1 MSVAEGRRTDR
12 LASRFQGLIL
22 RASRTLAAAFLW
34 VAAPLSAAV
43 SIEKISYAG
52 WPNCY
57 RVSNGEVELVVT
69 ADVGPRII
77 RYGFAGGQN
86 LFVELEEDLGQ
97 TGGDG
102 WRLYGGSRLWV
113 APEDRVYSY
122 GADNEPVE
130 VRIDGNALSAQAPVE
145 NTGVQK
151 RIEVELAERG
161 SAVTVRYVLANRTIW
176 PLRIATWVLTM
187 MAPGGVAVTT
197 LPPRGT
203 HPEILAPTNPLILFA
218 FTNMSDPR
226 WSWLE
231 KYIVL
236 RQDPTMPDPE
246 KIGLFNPATRGAY
259 LLDGELFVKKF
270 EAAPEEEYPD
280 MGSSFE
286 AFTNERFLELETLG
300 PMRTLKPG
308 ESLEHVETWSLHRPV
323 QVDRWDDAEL
333 DRVLGPYL
341 K

>member
-1 MSVAEGRRTDR
+1 MQSRVPR
-12 LASRFQGLIL
+12 LLI
-22 RASRTLAAAFLW
+22 AALLIS
-34 VAAPLSAAV
+34 APISAAV
-43 SIEKISYAG
+43 TVDKTAYAG

-57 RVSNGEVELVVT
+57 RLTNGEVELVVT

-77 RYGFAGGQN
+77 RYGYVGGQN

-130 VRIDGNALSAQAPVE
+130 IEVSGSTLTALAPVE

-151 RIEVELAERG
+151 WITVELADRG
-161 SAVTVRYVLANRTIW
+161 TNARVTYGLANRTIW

-187 MAPGGVAVTT
+187 MNRGGIAVTT

-203 HPEILAPTNPLILFA
+203 HPEILAPTNPVVLFA
-218 FTNMSDPR
+218 FTNMSDSR

-236 RQDPTMPDPE
+236 RQDPGNSDPE

-259 LLDGELFVKKF
+259 LLNGELFVKKF
-270 EAAPEEEYPD
+270 DALLDEEYPD

-286 AFTNERFLELETLG
+286 IFTNERFLELETLG
-300 PMRTLKPG
+300 PMRTLQPG
-308 ESLEHVETWSLHRPV
+308 ESMEHVEAWSLHRPV
-323 QVDRWDDAEL
+323 TVERWDDEGL
-333 DRVLGPYL
+333 DSALAPYL
-341 K
+341 D

>member
-1 MSVAEGRRTDR
+1 MPRLLVATLLLSVP
-12 LASRFQGLIL
+12 I
-22 RASRTLAAAFLW
+22 
-34 VAAPLSAAV
+34 SAAV
-43 SIEKISYAG
+43 TVEKTAYAG

-57 RVSNGEVELVVT
+57 RLSNGEVELVVT

-77 RYGFAGGQN
+77 RYGYVGGQN
-86 LFVELEEDLGQ
+86 LFVELEEDIGQ

-130 VRIDGNALSAQAPVE
+130 IEVSGTQLTALAPVE

-151 RIEVELAERG
+151 RIAVELADRG
-161 SAVTVRYVLANRTIW
+161 TEARVTYGLANRTIW

-187 MAPGGVAVTT
+187 MNRGGIAVTT

-203 HPEILAPTNPLILFA
+203 HPEILAPTNPVVLFA
-218 FTNMSDPR
+218 FTNMSDSR

-236 RQDPTMPDPE
+236 RQDPGNSDPE

-259 LLDGELFVKKF
+259 LLNDELFVKKF
-270 EAAPEEEYPD
+270 DASPDEEYPD

-286 AFTNERFLELETLG
+286 IFTNERFLELETLG
-300 PMRTLKPG
+300 PMRTLQPG
-308 ESLEHVETWSLHRPV
+308 ESIEHVETWSLHRPV
-323 QVDRWDDAEL
+323 AVERWDDEGL
-333 DRVLGPYL
+333 DRALAPYL
-341 K
+341 D

>member
-1 MSVAEGRRTDR
+1 MIPR
-12 LASRFQGLIL
+12 LPRSI
-22 RASRTLAAAFLW
+22 AAAL
-34 VAAPLSAAV
+34 VAAAVPLTAAV
-43 SIEKISYAG
+43 TVEKISYAG

-57 RVSNGEVELVVT
+57 RLTNGEVELVVT

-77 RYGFAGGQN
+77 RYGYVGGQN

-122 GADNEPVE
+122 GADNDPVQ
-130 VRIDGNALSAQAPVE
+130 VTVSGTRLSAQAPTE
-145 NTGVQK
+145 SMGVQK
-151 RIEVELAERG
+151 RIEVELADKGTEAKVLY
-161 SAVTVRYVLANRTIW
+161 SLANRTIW

-187 MAPGGVAVTT
+187 MNRGGVGITT

-203 HPEILAPTNPLILFA
+203 HPEILAPTNPIVLFA

-226 WSWLE
+226 WNWLE
-231 KYIVL
+231 KYIAL
-236 RQDPTMPDPE
+236 RQDPGNADPE

-259 LLDGELFVKKF
+259 LLNGELFVKKF
-270 EAAPEEEYPD
+270 EASPDEEYPD

-286 AFTNERFLELETLG
+286 IFTNESFLELETLG
-300 PMRTLKPG
+300 PMQTVQPG
-308 ESLEHVETWSLHRPV
+308 ESIDHLETWSLHRPV
-323 QVDRWDDAEL
+323 TVDRWEDAEL
-333 DRVLGPYL
+333 DRAVAPYL